1 MTADAM
7 DGPKSLADRLL
18 AVLRDCGPCV
28 VAYSGGVDSA
38 VVARAAALVWGAQ
51 ALAVTAVSPSLAAA
65 DRQFA
70 ATEATVIGIAHQE
83 LLTAE
88 FQRGEYRRNS
98 GDRCFWCKETLYSAI
113 EQLVQQHAGRTVV
126 NGANLDDVGDHR
138 PGMQAARQHGVRSPL
153 IEAGLR
159 KADVRRLAAWWGLN
173 SADKPAAP
181 CLSSR
186 IAYGVEVTAE
196 RTERIDQAETFLRQV
211 LQCRELRVRLEQND
225 LARIE
230 LPTEYIAVAAG
241 DPQRQQIAERLRAL
255 GFREVTLDLLGFR
268 SGGLNA
274 RLPQLMTLGGSGQ

>member
-7 DGPKSLADRLL
+7 DGLELLADRLL
-18 AVLRDCGPCV
+18 AVLQDCGPCV

-38 VVARAAALVWGAQ
+38 VVAKAATLVWGSQ

-70 ATEATVIGIAHQE
+70 ATEATRIGIAHQE

-88 FQRGEYRRNS
+88 FQRGEYRRNQ

-153 IEAGLR
+153 IEAGMR
-159 KADVRRLAAWWGLN
+159 KADVRRLAALWGLN

-196 RTERIDQAETFLRQV
+196 RTERIDLAETFLRQI

-230 LPTEYIAVAAG
+230 LPTEYIAVAAA

-255 GFREVTLDLLGFR
+255 GFREVTLDLHGFR